1 MGGTYEEMKAYAAAA
16 PVSVNPKLKVLEG
29 AVEYDKCSLA
39 TNPTVALEHC
49 RKALLA
55 GPSWEAHVLA
65 RLRRFP
71 EALVALDQAIA
82 QRPQKARVHI
92 IRAYVLYELSRDA
105 EGKKAEK
112 LAMDLDPF
120 DPAIPK

>member
-1 MGGTYEEMKAYAAAA
+1 MKAFATNA
-16 PVSVNPKLKVLEG
+16 PVSVNPKLKVLQG
-29 AVEYDKCSLA
+29 AVEYDKCSLEK
-39 TNPTVALEHC
+39 NPTAALEHC
-49 RKALLA
+49 RKALLV
-55 GPSWEAHVLA
+55 GPYWEYLNEKAHVLS

-92 IRAYVLYELSRDA
+92 MRAYVLYELNRDA

-120 DPAIPK
+120 DPSIPR